1 MLRDVGFREAMWQHL
16 HLASLSL
23 MRQAVRGIRS
33 QHSSS
38 GSRGAVAC
46 PSYQP
51 DADGCID
58 LTSDSHESS
67 DSAAEGPAQVRCL
80 AVSPT
85 MKYICHAHGLL

>member
-1 MLRDVGFREAMWQHL
+1 MWQHL

-23 MRQAVRGIRS
+23 IRQAVRSIRR

-38 GSRGAVAC
+38 GSPGFAKQ

-80 AVSPT
+80 VNGPT
-85 MKYICHAHGLL
+85 TRQFCYAHSLL